1 VIRPTEPLYCQT
13 PAGIGGWR
21 KINAKDPAMDENE
34 NREMKDRH
42 SRDEAEMRRSQQLA
56 AGGRHSPVEAY
67 PQHGA
72 EPLDTALARSAGAGQ
87 YEISLGKEQLAW
99 QRLKAAPSGSPP
111 GPLWHAWRS
120 AVEERDRATRGLVN
134 QWLESAATEGSPSP

>member
-13 PAGIGGWR
+13 LSGIPGWR

-72 EPLDTALARSAGAGQ
+72 EPPGAALARSAGAEQ
-87 YEISLGKEQLAW
+87 YESSLGKEQLAW
-99 QRLKAAPSGSPP
+99 QRLKAAPPGSPP
-111 GPLWHAWRS
+111 GALWHEWRS
-120 AVEERDRATRGLVN
+120 AVEERDRATRVLIN
-134 QWLESAATEGSPSP
+134 QWLESGTTEGSQAR